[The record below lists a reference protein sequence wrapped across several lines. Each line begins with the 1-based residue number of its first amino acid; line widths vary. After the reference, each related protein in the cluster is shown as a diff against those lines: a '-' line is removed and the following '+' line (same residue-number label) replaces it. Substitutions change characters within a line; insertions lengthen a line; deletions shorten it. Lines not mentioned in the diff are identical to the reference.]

1 AGGWRGGAGLAD
13 RLADLHDL
21 LAQRRELLVT
31 SQLAAHLLHLT
42 GRKLAAPR
50 AVASHG
56 PGPQIARAMPP
67 VTRLGANTIRLA
79 AAPVVLANTAPPKI
93 PHRGQPLKQLGTAG
107 PPPSQQRTG
116 HRTSS
121 VWLFDPQPDYA
132 AASPNS
138 DHLHPCPTPLAGVAA
153 GAGRPGPR
161 RVRAGRGSGEPA
173 ADRAG
178 RSGDAGPKACR
189 SAVP

>member
-67 VTRLGANTIRLA
+67 VTRLGAGTIRLA

-107 PPPSQQRTG
+107 LQPSPQRTR
-116 HRTSS
+116 HRAPS

-132 AASPNS
+132 AASLNS
-138 DHLHPCPTPLAGVAA
+138 DHLHPCPTPMPGAPVKPCAA
-153 GAGRPGPR
+153 VLR
-161 RVRAGRGSGEPA
+161 
-173 ADRAG
+173 
-178 RSGDAGPKACR
+178 
-189 SAVP
+189 